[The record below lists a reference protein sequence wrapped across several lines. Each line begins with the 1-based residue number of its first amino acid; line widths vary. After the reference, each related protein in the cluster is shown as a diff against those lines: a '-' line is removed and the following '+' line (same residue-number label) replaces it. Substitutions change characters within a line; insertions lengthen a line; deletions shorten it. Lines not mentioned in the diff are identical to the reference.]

1 MYLLT
6 LDDYEITK
14 DGKVIRKYNNKE
26 RKLVKNS
33 KGYLRVLI
41 GKRMYFAHRLVAQK
55 YVPNLLNK
63 PQVNHIDGNKL
74 NNNYLNLEWVTNLEN
89 RQHAVKNHLHICG
102 EKCKNSKLTQKDV
115 DFIRNNSNIS
125 NTILAKKFN
134 VARSTINSIKKFR
147 TWNS

>member
-14 DGKVIRKYNNKE
+14 DGKIIRKSNHKE
-26 RKLVKNS
+26 RKLIKNS

-41 GKRMYFAHRLVAQK
+41 GKKNYFVHRLVAEK
-55 YVPNLLNK
+55 YIPNPLNK

-74 NNNYLNLEWVTNLEN
+74 NNSYLNLEWVTNLEN
-89 RQHAVKNHLHICG
+89 RQHAVKHHLHLCG
-102 EKCKNSKLTQKDV
+102 EQCLNSKLKKEDV
-115 DFIRNNSNIS
+115 IFIRNNLNIS
-125 NTILAKKFN
+125 NNVLAKKFD
-134 VARSTINSIKKFR
+134 VSRGTIADVKKIR

>member
-1 MYLLT
+1 MYLLA

-14 DGKVIRKYNNKE
+14 DGKIIRKYNNKE

-41 GKRMYFAHRLVAQK
+41 GKRMYFVHRLVAQK
-55 YVPNLLNK
+55 YVPNPLNK

-89 RQHAVKNHLHICG
+89 RQHAVKNHLHLCG

-125 NTILAKKFN
+125 NTILARKFN
-134 VARSTINSIKKFR
+134 VARNTINDVKKFR